1 MDCHAGRVG
10 GTGTTGIAVIAALPL
25 YAAGNYASRIIVTGG
40 IGVLAFEPTCLQ
52 NITAFVP
59 LTYGRHALEQAV
71 FYSASDQFGQDMAVL
86 ALTALVAVGLGTLAM
101 RRGIAS

>member
-1 MDCHAGRVG
+1 
-10 GTGTTGIAVIAALPL
+10 
-25 YAAGNYASRIIVTGG
+25 
-40 IGVLAFEPTCLQ
+40 
-52 NITAFVP
+52 VP

-71 FYSASDQFGQDMAVL
+71 FYSPSDQFGQDMAVL